1 MRITKIEGTVK
12 ELTEFY
18 GAFQTDNK
26 KPSIENFPRENKIF
40 PKFKSQEEIVALVDE
55 TVAKLKKKEFTH
67 YDVSNFLCALK
78 AYITNHPL
86 TF

>member
-12 ELTEFY
+12 ELAEFY

-40 PKFKSQEEIVALVDE
+40 PKFKSQEEIMALVDE
-55 TVAKLKKKEFTH
+55 TVAKLKKKEFTA
-67 YDVSNFLCALK
+67 YDICNFFSALK
-78 AYITNHPL
+78 NSI
-86 TF
+86 